1 MAPEASFRFDYR
13 PCVNTR
19 KVRDV
24 AAKAREFHFHGR
36 RPFYPRRAIRDERF
50 KLIHTLRAGLTKL
63 GPGIDG
69 DPAYKQSRTA
79 AFADTGIQRAFNTFA
94 DPPEFELHD
103 DFAQRPHRI

>member
-13 PCVNTR
+13 PRVNTR